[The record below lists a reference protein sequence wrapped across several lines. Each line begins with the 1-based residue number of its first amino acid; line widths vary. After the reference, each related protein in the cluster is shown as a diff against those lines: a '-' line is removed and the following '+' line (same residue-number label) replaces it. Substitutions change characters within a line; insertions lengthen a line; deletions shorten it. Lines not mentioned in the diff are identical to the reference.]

1 MSNATNNRNRWMLPA
16 RKKPFA
22 KVKDFL
28 SNPDVW
34 NRIGLCALITVILWV
49 VMFGW
54 APPFSYR
61 LREAPQRDL
70 NARVKF
76 DYDDFEATDANRRRA
91 RQNTL
96 CFYTN
101 DPLPLE
107 QLKLALIDDIFE
119 VKQKTYLEVRES
131 QVWDKFFKAS
141 EEAIDEDV
149 RAAEFENFKTSISK
163 DEKLK
168 SLQAAVSAAFL
179 DFEKNGLLEDLTHEI
194 GQGSMTEIQVYPT
207 GNIQGARRVSVSDVR
222 LGEAG
227 EDLHRKLI
235 AEILRVS
242 DVIDT
247 GNIVAERMYDW
258 SVSYTHLT
266 LPTTPYV

>member
-1 MSNATNNRNRWMLPA
+1 
-16 RKKPFA
+16 
-22 KVKDFL
+22 
-28 SNPDVW
+28 
-34 NRIGLCALITVILWV
+34 
-49 VMFGW
+49 
-54 APPFSYR
+54 
-61 LREAPQRDL
+61 
-70 NARVKF
+70 VKF
-76 DYDDFEATDANRRRA
+76 DFDDFEATDANRRRA

-119 VKQKTYLEVRES
+119 VNQKTYLEVRES
-131 QVWDKFFKAS
+131 QVWDKFFKPS

-149 RAAEFENFKTSISK
+149 RAAEFENFKASISK

-207 GNIQGARRVSVSDVR
+207 GNIQGARRVSVSEVR

-227 EDLHRKLI
+227 EDL
-235 AEILRVS
+235 
-242 DVIDT
+242 
-247 GNIVAERMYDW
+247 AERMYDW
-258 SVSYTHLT
+258 LTPQLKSTLTWDEAASKKAANQAARDVEVAKRTYEVGDLLEQFSGGDYDSQGIRANSPLSVDDIKLLRAEHQALVAAEKWPQRTMRSLFFFGLFAAMFASHFCWG
-266 LPTTPYV
+266 